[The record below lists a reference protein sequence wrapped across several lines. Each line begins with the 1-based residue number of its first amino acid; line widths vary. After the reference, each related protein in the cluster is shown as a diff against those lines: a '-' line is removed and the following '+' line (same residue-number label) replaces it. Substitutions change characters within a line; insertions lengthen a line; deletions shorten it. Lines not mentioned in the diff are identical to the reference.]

1 MIELLDVSK
10 VFVDSEGKEVAAVSG
25 LTLDVAAGETV
36 SLIGTSGSGKTT
48 TMKLINRLIEPT
60 SGRVLFDGKDITQWD
75 VIRLRRS
82 IGYVIQ
88 RGGLFPHLSVAENI
102 GLLCALEGWPRERTK
117 QRVDELLRL
126 VNLPPEDYAGRFP
139 RDLSGGQRQRVGV
152 ARALALDPHLVVADE
167 AVSAL
172 DVSVRAQIL
181 NLLQDLQEE
190 MELTYLFV
198 SHDLSVIEYLCD
210 RVAVMYV
217 GKLVEL
223 ATTDELFSQPRHPY
237 TEALLSAVPKPNPRL
252 RHNKQRI
259 VLEGDVADPANPPS
273 GCYFHPRCLYA
284 KERCAMDTPELR
296 DVGNGHFVACHFA
309 EELTLRGA
317 EPVVLHVE

>member
-126 VNLPPEDYAGRFP
+126 VNLPPEDYAARFP

-152 ARALALDPHLVVADE
+152 ARALALDPPCILMDE
-167 AVSAL
+167 PFGAL
-172 DVSVRAQIL
+172 DPITRDQL
-181 NLLQDLQEE
+181 HDEFLQLEE
-190 MELTYLFV
+190 QVDKTIVLVT
-198 SHDLSVIEYLCD
+198 HDMAEAFKLAD
-210 RVAVMYV
+210 RVVLMDAGSIVQS
-217 GKLVEL
+217 G
-223 ATTDELFSQPRHPY
+223 
-237 TEALLSAVPKPNPRL
+237 TEEDFR
-252 RHNKQRI
+252 QR
-259 VLEGDVADPANPPS
+259 PAN
-273 GCYFHPRCLYA
+273 
-284 KERCAMDTPELR
+284 E
-296 DVGNGHFVACHFA
+296 FVRQFLQSHLA
-309 EELTLRGA
+309 GA
-317 EPVVLHVE
+317 HA